1 MRFLGVSSLF
11 LVAFATTTASVVKR
25 AGPAQFLQ
33 GQPIDA
39 NGKGAPILGN
49 VVGLR

>member
-1 MRFLGVSSLF
+1 MRFLGVSSLCF
-11 LVAFATTTASVVKR
+11 VAFATTSASIVKR

-39 NGKGAPILGN
+39 TGKGAPILGM
-49 VVGLR
+49 LADR